1 MKKRAWGLGILML
14 VAVVFM
20 AGALWYWDAAVN
32 NEALAK
38 EQLLSANF
46 NLARAYEEK
55 ALSKAKDIDET
66 GIGGSDD
73 YRRVLLLALQA
84 QQLPLPAGKEPLRL
98 AARDVLSR
106 PAPRTAFAQR
116 WSSPALDLGSVN
128 ALAFSPDGKLLASDS
143 HDETL
148 RLWNPRHTYLMLN
161 PGVPSPRAAL
171 ISGALQ
177 RLWGLRVD
185 GLDVKPYNWVG
196 GLFPRDGYYVDQ
208 DITLGDEYGEYAG
221 RTFNIRPLLN
231 PPESGEDKLDQLLR
245 WLEDQ
250 GM

>member
-38 EQLLSANF
+38 EQLLSVNF

-55 ALSKAKDIDET
+55 VLSKAKDIDET

-106 PAPRTAFAQR
+106 PAPRTY
-116 WSSPALDLGSVN
+116 LSVFGN
-128 ALAFSPDGKLLASDS
+128 
-143 HDETL
+143 
-148 RLWNPRHTYLMLN
+148 
-161 PGVPSPRAAL
+161 
-171 ISGALQ
+171 
-177 RLWGLRVD
+177 
-185 GLDVKPYNWVG
+185 
-196 GLFPRDGYYVDQ
+196 
-208 DITLGDEYGEYAG
+208 
-221 RTFNIRPLLN
+221 
-231 PPESGEDKLDQLLR
+231 
-245 WLEDQ
+245 
-250 GM
+250 